1 MLIYFIKCDYNLFY
15 RQVGYRGDFLKV
27 LILTVSAGSGHIEA
41 AKAIDEH
48 FKKNYSDV
56 ETLVVDTLKYINP
69 FIDKIIIGSYMNT
82 VKKTPVLYAK
92 LYDYAENEEAVTNI
106 SEKFNDVMSTKL
118 ISLIEDFLPDII
130 LCTHPFPIEMLS
142 ILKRKNKI
150 DVPVIGLLT
159 DYAVHSYWL
168 YNYIDYYVIAN
179 EDFKQDMIRRGVN
192 ENIILPFG
200 IPVSDEFLKDYD
212 KNEVR
217 KSLGLDP
224 EKLTLLIMG
233 GGCGIGNIKNIFEIL
248 QKSPLDF
255 QSIICTGKN
264 SRLKKQIE
272 KISKTS
278 NKKAL
283 VLGFTDEVSKLMS
296 ISDILI
302 TKPGGLTIAEA
313 LIKKIPIII
322 SSAIPGQEE
331 RNSDYL
337 LNNGLA
343 ARVKGSQNILSVLK
357 QVTDSKER
365 IKYMQKMAYEKSK
378 PYAARDLCHFLY
390 NMQKKDL

>member
-1 MLIYFIKCDYNLFY
+1 MKI
-15 RQVGYRGDFLKV
+15 

-56 ETLVVDTLKYINP
+56 ETIVVDTLKYINP
-69 FIDKIIIGSYMNT
+69 FIDKIIIGSYMKTLKN
-82 VKKTPVLYAK
+82 TPVLYAK

-106 SEKFNDVMSTKL
+106 SEMFNDVMSIKL
-118 ISLIEDFLPDII
+118 KNLIEDFMPDII

-150 DVPVIGLLT
+150 NIPVIGLLT
-159 DYAVHSYWL
+159 DYSVHSYWL

-179 EDFKQDMIRRGVN
+179 EDFKQDMIGRGID

-212 KNEVR
+212 KDEIR
-217 KSLGLDP
+217 KSLGLDT

-255 QSIICTGKN
+255 QAIICTGKN
-264 SRLKKQIE
+264 SKLKNQIE
-272 KISKTS
+272 NI
-278 NKKAL
+278 NKKYDKKTI
-283 VLGFTDEVSKLMS
+283 VLGFTNEVSKLMS

-343 ARVKGSQNILSVLK
+343 ARIKGTQNVLSVLE
-357 QVTDSKER
+357 QITSSKNR
-365 IKYMQKMAYEKSK
+365 IKYMQDMAYEKSK
-378 PYAARDLCHFLY
+378 PHAARDLCNFLY
-390 NMQKKDL
+390 NMPKKDL